1 MKIIALVAVAALIVP
16 TGTALAQAGAA
27 KGADIKSSSANK
39 ADGVAHKTTGVVK
52 KVEPAE
58 GRVVLAHDP
67 VKELNWPGMTMGFAV
82 KDKALFRKLVVDRKV
97 EFEFVQQGSTFIV
110 TAVK

>member
-1 MKIIALVAVAALIVP
+1 MKVIALITVAALIVP
-16 TGTALAQAGAA
+16 TGMALAQTGN
-27 KGADIKSSSANK
+27 IKSPEAK
-39 ADGVAHKTTGVVK
+39 AVPSKKAEGVAHKATGVVK
-52 KVEPAE
+52 KVEPAD

-67 VKELNWPGMTMGFAV
+67 VKELNWPAMTMGFAV
-82 KDKALFRKLVVDRKV
+82 KDKALFNKLVVDKKI